1 MKQKFITIVALLL
14 LSMNFL
20 FAAEPDKEKINENE
34 NIEVVYVQQVE
45 NAPIKAQEFVKS
57 EKKNSFKR
65 IIKKRSKRLMEKLDI
80 DNLLSPQKKGLA
92 LAIIG
97 FIIFL
102 PGMILSLVGVA
113 LIPAIILTVVG
124 GTLWIIGILRMRP

>member
-1 MKQKFITIVALLL
+1 MKQTFITTLVFLFLGI
-14 LSMNFL
+14 NFL
-20 FAAEPDKEKINENE
+20 FAAEADKEKVNENE
-34 NIEVVYVQQVE
+34 KIEVAYEQQVE
-45 NAPIKAQEFVKS
+45 NEPIKAQEFVKS
-57 EKKNSFKR
+57 ENEKSFKR
-65 IIKKRSKRLMEKLDI
+65 IFKIRSKRLMEKLGI
-80 DNLLSPQKKGLA
+80 NKLLNPQKKGLA

-124 GTLWIIGILRMRP
+124 GILWIMGILRMR